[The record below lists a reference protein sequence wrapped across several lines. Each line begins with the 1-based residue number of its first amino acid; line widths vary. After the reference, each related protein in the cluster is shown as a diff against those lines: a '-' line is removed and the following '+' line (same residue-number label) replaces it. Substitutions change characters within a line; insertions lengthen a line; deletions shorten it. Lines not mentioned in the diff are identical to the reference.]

1 MHMRAPINIAEYIA
15 NIRKQ
20 YPQIRPL
27 EEEDDIEWWNQGLDL
42 IDAGKLNDA
51 EEIFNKLM
59 LAQPDVS
66 DGFNGLGMV
75 YEKKGHPA
83 LAAAFFRE
91 ALVKAQKQVQD
102 GSMDIELLQPIQD
115 DLDRVLK
122 ASLP

>member
-1 MHMRAPINIAEYIA
+1 
-15 NIRKQ
+15 
-20 YPQIRPL
+20 
-27 EEEDDIEWWNQGLDL
+27 
-42 IDAGKLNDA
+42 
-51 EEIFNKLM
+51 
-59 LAQPDVS
+59 
-66 DGFNGLGMV
+66 MV